1 MKEIIIKVEL
11 ESSTIKYF
19 YSIMTIE
26 FYKDVM
32 RIKDTDGIIIHI
44 PLNSIKNITIN
55 TEDTDDTDDT
65 GDIEYRQKWGVLA

>member
-1 MKEIIIKVEL
+1 MREISIKIEL

-32 RIKDTDGIIIHI
+32 RIKDTDGIIIHV
-44 PLNSIKNITIN
+44 PLSNIKNITIN
-55 TEDTDDTDDT
+55 TIENTDDT
-65 GDIEYRQKWGVLA
+65 GDIEYRQKWGILS